1 MFLGKYNEIS
11 NKNQVFKVNNQN
23 INIYIKN
30 YIKEG
35 LNLVQIGNK
44 YGCSN
49 KIIHKFIKKHKNE
62 K

>member
-1 MFLGKYNEIS
+1 MKNSKITHITRI
-11 NKNQVFKVNNQN
+11 NKQYQL
-23 INIYIKN
+23 YGLYCPYSDEIKN

-49 KIIHKFIKKHKNE
+49 KIIHKFIKKYE
-62 K
+62 R